1 MVVVSTY
8 NVHIS
13 NNISSLVFGLVFSL
27 YRFRTSF
34 FDKDLKYTKCVFTED
49 LNIELQ
55 RLFSSAL
62 VGTHF
67 SAGRSIF

>member
-1 MVVVSTY
+1 MFIFQTILVVLFLDL
-8 NVHIS
+8 
-13 NNISSLVFGLVFSL
+13 SSLYIGSEHL
-27 YRFRTSF
+27 F

-49 LNIELQ
+49 LNIELKC
-55 RLFSSAL
+55 LFSSAL